1 MRKWVVTRCHRLGQA
16 CQGLRW
22 AWSREVHLRIH
33 GVAMLTWVGVGW
45 WVQWDL
51 WSWAILGTGFA
62 LVGGAELFNTA
73 MERMVDAWCMDPS
86 PVAKVIK
93 DVSAGAV
100 LWVVVMVTIVACLL
114 LYRQVV
120 A

>member
-1 MRKWVVTRCHRLGQA
+1 
-16 CQGLRW
+16 
-22 AWSREVHLRIH
+22 
-33 GVAMLTWVGVGW
+33 
-45 WVQWDL
+45 
-51 WSWAILGTGFA
+51 
-62 LVGGAELFNTA
+62 ELFNTA